1 MLLIPAIDL
10 KKGQCVR
17 LRQGRMEN
25 STVFSSDP
33 LAIAKKWLEAGA
45 RRLHIV
51 DLDGA
56 LSGKPVHKKVIQQI
70 CHTFPNLDIQVGGG
84 IGNEDTIQDYLEAG
98 VRYIIIGTKAIT
110 SPDIV
115 ADICTKFFGHI
126 IIALDAKNGKAATNG
141 WSSIS
146 DYNIMDIVKQFKNI
160 KIEAIIYTDINRDGM
175 MQGVNVAST
184 RKLAREINIPVIASG
199 GINSYDDIIELSRY
213 KTEGITG
220 AVIGRAIYE
229 GVIDLAEGQYLAN
242 RHTSIA

>member
-17 LRQGRMEN
+17 LRQGRMDN
-25 STVFSSDP
+25 STVFSNDP

-70 CHTFPNLDIQVGGG
+70 CNTFPNLDIQVGGG
-84 IGNEDTIQDYLEAG
+84 IGNEDIIQDYLEAG

-115 ADICTKFFGHI
+115 ADICTEFSGHI

-184 RKLAREINIPVIASG
+184 RKLAREIKIPVIAAG
-199 GINSYDDIIELSRY
+199 GINSYDDIIELCRY

-242 RHTSIA
+242 RHTSTA